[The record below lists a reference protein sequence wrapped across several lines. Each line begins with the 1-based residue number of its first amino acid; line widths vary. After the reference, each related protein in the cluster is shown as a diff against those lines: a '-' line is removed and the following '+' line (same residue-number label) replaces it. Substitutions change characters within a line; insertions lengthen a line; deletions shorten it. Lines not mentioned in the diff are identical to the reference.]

1 MAKLNLY
8 VPDELKKRMDAV
20 SNVNWSDIARPAL
33 LSALATL
40 EQRRSPDVNTTIE
53 RLRASKAES
62 LKRDEL
68 EGQTHGRE
76 WAEQHA
82 DYDELRRL
90 SELTNEVIDANPLT
104 AFMCAVDP
112 EDEMSV
118 AEFKDHCF
126 GDSDADV
133 TDAYISAFIAGAVG
147 LFNEVAHKL

>member
-20 SNVNWSDIARPAL
+20 SDVNWSDITRPAL

-40 EQRRSPDVNTTIE
+40 EQHRSPDMTTTIE

-90 SELTNEVIDANPLT
+90 SELSQEAINADPLQVL
-104 AFMCAVDP
+104 ARAVDP
-112 EDEMSV
+112 DDQLDSLKEY
-118 AEFKDHCF
+118 CF
-126 GDSDADV
+126 GDADANV
-133 TDAYISAFIAGAVG
+133 SDAYISAFIAGAVR
-147 LFNEVAHKL
+147 LFNEVAPKL

>member
-8 VPDELKKRMDAV
+8 VPDDLKKRMDAV
-20 SNVNWSDIARPAL
+20 SDVNWSDITRPAL

-40 EQRRSPDVNTTIE
+40 EQHRSPDMSTTIE

-90 SELTNEVIDANPLT
+90 S
-104 AFMCAVDP
+104 
-112 EDEMSV
+112 
-118 AEFKDHCF
+118 
-126 GDSDADV
+126 
-133 TDAYISAFIAGAVG
+133 
-147 LFNEVAHKL
+147 